1 MKLSKKTKRGGNLQ
15 LNMTPM
21 IDCVFL
27 LLIFFMSCTQ
37 VSVIN
42 KSPLDPPEQKGTE
55 DQSEATIT
63 INVDKAGDIIITQ
76 GVYTLPQAAA
86 LVSETIAEK
95 QGNPDLVNVVL
106 RVDGQA
112 KSGVVNGLVKAME
125 KLKVVSVR
133 FTVRESKG

>member
-1 MKLSKKTKRGGNLQ
+1 MKLSKKTNRGGNLQ

-37 VSVIN
+37 VSIT
-42 KSPLDPPEQKGTE
+42 SPLDPPEQKGTE

-63 INVDKAGDIIITQ
+63 INVDKEGDILITQ

-86 LVSETIAEK
+86 LVAETIGEK
-95 QGNPDLVNVVL
+95 GDADLVNVVL
-106 RVDGQA
+106 RVDGKA
-112 KSGVVNGLVKAME
+112 KSGAVNGLVKALE
-125 KLKVVSVR
+125 KLKVTNVR
-133 FTVRESKG
+133 FTVREPRA